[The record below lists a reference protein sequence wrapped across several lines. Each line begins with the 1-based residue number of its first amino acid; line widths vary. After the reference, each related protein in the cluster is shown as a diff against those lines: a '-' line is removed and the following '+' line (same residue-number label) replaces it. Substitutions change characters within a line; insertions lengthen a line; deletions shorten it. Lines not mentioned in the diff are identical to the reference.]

1 VKATINFLNDWTQT
15 LDGDLV
21 QGGELV
27 VNYDLNRLPARR
39 DTFRGAAVWD
49 ILALARFHPDGQIL
63 AASVTTPVSSS
74 PGGMTVDRAPALA
87 SFSVPGDAGY
97 VELWFLNVG
106 YAPFGEPPKAWDSR
120 FGDNY
125 VFTVLPNS
133 TAQPVIPRTNARPA
147 RDAVNAMQLGVGK
160 QRYYRFGDAGSG
172 IFAGSELQTRVK
184 LTAWVRNIGYA
195 KNVWF
200 DANVFDGS
208 NQLVD
213 GQTLSLHYK
222 IGAGGGGDVFDFDD
236 VLYHGSRGQPG
247 SALPRPDARRV
258 QLRLYFQAS
267 GQLFT
272 DGILHDCQLLEDAT
286 VH

>member
-1 VKATINFLNDWTQT
+1 MKATISFLSDWTQT

-21 QGGELV
+21 QGGQLA
-27 VNYDLNRLPARR
+27 VNYDLNRLPVRR

-63 AASVTTPVSSS
+63 AASVTRPVSSS
-74 PGGMTVDRAPALA
+74 PGGMTVDRAPAA
-87 SFSVPGDAGY
+87 AIFPVPGDATY
-97 VELWFLNVG
+97 LELWFLNIG

-147 RDAVNAMQLGVGK
+147 RDVVNAMQLGVEK
-160 QRYYRFGDAGSG
+160 QRYRFGNAGSG
-172 IFAGSELQTRVK
+172 VFSGSELQTRVK
-184 LTAWVRNIGYA
+184 LTAWVENIAYA

-200 DANVFDGS
+200 DANLFDGG
-208 NQLVD
+208 NQLID
-213 GQTLSLHYK
+213 AQTQSLHYK
-222 IGAGGGGDVFDFDD
+222 IGAWGEGDLFGFED

-247 SALPRPDARRV
+247 SVSPRPDARRV
-258 QLRLYFQAS
+258 QLRLYFEAS

-272 DGILHDCQLLEDAT
+272 DGILHDRQLLEDGA
-286 VH
+286 VP